1 MRPKKTDGN
10 DPMLLTEKDVRN
22 LVVMVLLSILCSVIT
37 IAAYHVYFSQ
47 RAIVMDI
54 AGYIV
59 SQKES
64 YASGKISAGELVKNI
79 DALVSRMN
87 AAKGN
92 RVYIFNGTAGFVA
105 EEYPTAG
112 TSDGDEEDREK

>member
-1 MRPKKTDGN
+1 
-10 DPMLLTEKDVRN
+10 MLLTEKDVRN

-59 SQKES
+59 SQKER